1 MNDSRNQYPLL
12 IGVLSVCVIAAAFY
26 FAYHHYH
33 RKAPATTTQDHPRLA
48 PGVVLRDVE
57 FYSPALQRNMQYRV
71 FLPENFKG
79 ARLPVAYLLHGG
91 DGTFRDWS
99 NYSNV
104 SRFAAD
110 GWLLVMPQGDYSYY
124 TNAVARPRDRY
135 EDYIVTDLPADV
147 ERRFPALSD
156 RSSRAIVGVSM
167 GGFGAVK
174 LALQHPDK
182 YAFAGGVSSAIDVP
196 RRAFTWRRLNQSR
209 AYREIFGPDGSD
221 TRRANDPFV
230 LAQLADPQ
238 RTPYF
243 YLTCGRLEGLL
254 AANRQFS
261 ALLRKRGIPHEFHE
275 VPGGHNWEQWNN
287 RLADLFESLGQHLK
301 AARNADR

>member
-1 MNDSRNQYPLL
+1 MNESRYQHPLL
-12 IGVLSVCVIAAAFY
+12 VVVLSVCVIAAAFY
-26 FAYHHYH
+26 FAYH
-33 RKAPATTTQDHPRLA
+33 RKAPAIVEDHPRLA
-48 PGVVLRDVE
+48 PGVALRDVE
-57 FYSPALQRNMQYRV
+57 FYSQALQRNMQYRV

-79 ARLPVAYLLHGG
+79 ARLTVVYLLHGG

-182 YAFAGGVSSAIDVP
+182 YAFAGGLSPAIDVP

-221 TRRANDPFV
+221 TRHSNDPFA
-230 LAQLADPQ
+230 LAQLADPR
-238 RTPYF
+238 RTPFF

-261 ALLRKRGIPHEFHE
+261 TLLQRRQIPHEFHE
-275 VPGGHNWEQWNN
+275 ASGGHNWEQWNG
-287 RLADLFESLGQHLK
+287 RLVDLFESLGQHLK
-301 AARNADR
+301 AARSTAR